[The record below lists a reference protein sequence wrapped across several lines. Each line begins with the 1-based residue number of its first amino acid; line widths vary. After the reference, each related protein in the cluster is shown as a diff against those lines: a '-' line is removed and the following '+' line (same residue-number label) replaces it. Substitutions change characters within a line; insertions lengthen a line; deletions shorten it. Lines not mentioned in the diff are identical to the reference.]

1 MSLAAWQFKNKDDDL
16 LYQCLNV
23 VVEEK
28 EAGKAK
34 ETAGN
39 KNNVNSKAQAT
50 PSSGEATPSSEEA
63 TPANDEK
70 SSASA
75 QARKQV

>member
-28 EAGKAK
+28 EAGKAEK
-34 ETAGN
+34 NAGN
-39 KNNVNSKAQAT
+39 KNNVNSKEQ
-50 PSSGEATPSSEEA
+50 ATPSSEEA

>member
-1 MSLAAWQFKNKDDDL
+1 MSLAAWQFKNKEDGL
-16 LYQCLNV
+16 VATCLKV

-28 EAGKAK
+28 EADKAEKNAGK
-34 ETAGN
+34 
-39 KNNVNSKAQAT
+39 KNNVNSKEQ
-50 PSSGEATPSSEEA
+50 ATPSSEEA